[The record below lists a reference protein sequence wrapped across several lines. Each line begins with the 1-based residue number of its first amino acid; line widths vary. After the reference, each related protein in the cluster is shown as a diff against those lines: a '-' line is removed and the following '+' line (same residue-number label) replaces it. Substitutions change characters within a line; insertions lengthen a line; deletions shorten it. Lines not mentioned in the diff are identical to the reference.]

1 MPSLYPAPRRA
12 KWLRPALLLAALL
25 PAFAGANITLP
36 IASVTTAAPNTKPD
50 SATQAPLTAKIS
62 QPRPELMRLLAEIQ
76 PARLEQHIRQLVGFH
91 TRHTASDTE
100 STTRGIGAARRA
112 IKAELARCSGG
123 QLQVAFDSHL
133 EPAGPRLARPTEI
146 VNVVATLPGRMAGV
160 AGRERIYVV
169 SGHYDSRASDV
180 NDATSFAPG
189 ANDDASGTAAVME
202 MACVV
207 AAARSR
213 GSLPPMDGTLVFMAV
228 AGEEQGLFGAAH
240 YAKQAR
246 SQGKNIAGMITND
259 IIGSSR
265 AEDGRIDAS
274 QVRLF
279 AEGIAAKTELPEA
292 QRKLLASGGESDSAT
307 RQLARHVKEVGER
320 HVPGFGVTLIHRRD
334 RYLRGGDHI
343 PFLEQGY
350 PALRLTEPNEDFRH
364 QHQDVRQEAG
374 VQYGDLPE
382 FVDFEY
388 VAKVARVNLA
398 ALISLAMAPAAPV
411 GVKMHT
417 EQLENDTRLSWQ
429 ASPEADLA
437 GYRIVWR
444 DTTASVWQGSML
456 VGKVLDYRVK
466 GKSKDNYL
474 FGVQAVNKEGYV
486 SVASYPLP

>member
-1 MPSLYPAPRRA
+1 MPTLSALPTKHAP
-12 KWLRPALLLAALL
+12 LLLSALLLPLILPLFLPLPSALAAPDSTTEAAL
-25 PAFAGANITLP
+25 AG
-36 IASVTTAAPNTKPD
+36 
-50 SATQAPLTAKIS
+50 KIG
-62 QPRPELMRLLAEIQ
+62 QTRPELVRLLADIS
-76 PARLEQHIRQLVGFH
+76 PARIEQHIRQLVSFH

-100 STTRGIGAARRA
+100 SASTGIGAARRA
-112 IKAELARCSGG
+112 IKAELERCGAG
-123 QLQVAFDSHL
+123 QLTVRFDSHI
-133 EPAGPRLARPTEI
+133 EPAGPRLAEPTEI
-146 VNVVATLPGRMAGV
+146 VNVVATLPGRMAGQ

-189 ANDDASGTAAVME
+189 ANDDASGTAAVIE
-202 MACVV
+202 MACVT
-207 AAARSR
+207 AKARAQ
-213 GSLPPMDGTLVFMAV
+213 GSLPPFDATLVFMAV

-240 YAKQAR
+240 YAKRAR
-246 SQGKNIAGMITND
+246 EQGQNIAGMLTND

-265 AEDGRIDAS
+265 ADDGRIDAS

-279 AEGIAAKTELPEA
+279 AEGIAAKAELPEA

-320 HVPGFGVTLIHRRD
+320 YLPGFGVTLIHRRD

-364 QHQDVRQEAG
+364 QHQDVRLEHG
-374 VQYGDLPE
+374 VQLGDLPE
-382 FVDFEY
+382 FVDFDY

-398 ALISLAMAPAAPV
+398 ALVTLAMAPAAPV

-429 ASPEADLA
+429 ASPEPDLA
-437 GYRIVWR
+437 AYRIVWR
-444 DTTASVWQGSML
+444 DTTASVWQGSVL
-456 VGKVLDYRVK
+456 VGKVTDYRIK

-474 FGVQAVNKEGYV
+474 FGVQAVNRDGYV